1 MGLQGQYL
9 PPPWRVKHHES
20 GPGHAAPRLGSEHLA
35 RHGQPVDTSAMPDAA
50 HRQPLAPLLWLLAA
64 VSLGQA
70 LRIYDG
76 TRPDPLALRWVALTL
91 LLAGLATWGRL
102 TVAWRALPQ
111 WTAALALAAVV
122 AQLAQ
127 WLTLPLGKHW
137 LHPREHMGTLHG
149 LALTATA
156 AAALTVAQAKQR
168 KWAGALFLVAML
180 LIGLWFVR
188 WDGRPEIDV
197 FEFQQQGCAALA
209 GGHNPYSITFAS
221 PYPDDT
227 PFYSPGL
234 VVGGRLQFGYI
245 YPPLLLGLE
254 CPVAQATGDVR
265 FAHWL
270 ALVVAAVLVWRTARN
285 YLAVVAIAV
294 LMTTPRTLFL
304 VEQAWTEPFVI
315 LGLAAVLWSAV
326 RKPAWLPWIFG
337 AFLGTK
343 QYLVLVA
350 PLALLL
356 DPSLWKPRSALA
368 FFGKAG
374 LVLLALHLPA
384 VLADPPAFWRSVVT
398 LQMLQPFRPDSLS
411 WLAAWST
418 DGKPP
423 VGVWIA
429 FVLAVVALAL
439 SLWRAP
445 RSPAGFAAAV
455 AMVMLAFLALNKQA
469 FWNYY
474 HFPLG
479 ALAMAAALATGDE
492 DEA

>member
-1 MGLQGQYL
+1 M
-9 PPPWRVKHHES
+9 HH
-20 GPGHAAPRLGSEHLA
+20 APE
-35 RHGQPVDTSAMPDAA
+35 P

-64 VSLGQA
+64 VCLGQA

-76 TRPDPLALRWVALTL
+76 TRPDPLALRWVAMTL

-102 TVAWRALPQ
+102 TVAWRSLPQ
-111 WTAALALAAVV
+111 WTAGLALAAVV
-122 AQLAQ
+122 VQLAQ

-137 LHPREHMGTLHG
+137 LYPRQNMGTLHLLV
-149 LALTATA
+149 LAAVA
-156 AAALTVAQAKQR
+156 FAALTLAGPKR
-168 KWAGALFLVAML
+168 RTLAGAGFLAAL
-180 LIGLWFVR
+180 LLAGLWFVR

-209 GGHNPYSITFAS
+209 GGHNPYAMTFAS

-245 YPPLLLGLE
+245 YPPLLLGLQ
-254 CPVAQATGDVR
+254 CPVALATGDVR

-270 ALVVAAVLVWRTARN
+270 ALVAAGVLAWRTARN
-285 YLAVVAIAV
+285 HLTLLAIAV
-294 LMTTPRTLFL
+294 LLTTPRTLFL
-304 VEQAWTEPFVI
+304 IEQAWTEPFVI

-350 PLALLL
+350 PLGLLL
-356 DPSLWKPRSALA
+356 DRELWKPKAALA
-368 FFGKAG
+368 FFGRAA

-384 VLADPPAFWRSVVT
+384 VAADPQAFWRSVVT

-429 FVLAVVALAL
+429 FVLALGAVAVN
-439 SLWRAP
+439 LWRAP
-445 RSPAGFAAAV
+445 RTPAGFAAAV
-455 AMVMLAFLALNKQA
+455 ATVLLAFLALNKQA

-474 HFPLG
+474 HFPLA
-479 ALAMAAALATGDE
+479 ALAMAAAVAPGDE
-492 DEA
+492 AQA